1 MISKDPLNTV
11 LIISDEH
18 NPFYSSVYGHGAVR
32 TPNMERLAKAGTIFG
47 NAYCPSPLCMPSR
60 SAFLTGRRAHEI
72 GVYNNCRIGLST
84 DLPTYGKVLTDGG
97 AHTAYAGK
105 VHVFDEPDRL
115 GFDTLLSPG
124 DIPYPGDTLFRRK
137 PLSIRDGAELR
148 ASAWGIKE
156 GGLERDEQIAD
167 RAVQWLMSDAATI
180 DSPWVLTVSFV
191 KPHFPH

>member
-1 MISKDPLNTV
+1 
-11 LIISDEH
+11 
-18 NPFYSSVYGHGAVR
+18 
-32 TPNMERLAKAGTIFG
+32 MERLAKAGTIFG